1 MVKLPRILSEIRG
14 WAHMSGQKIPLVP
27 EKTEDRKF
35 SCTKHPEL
43 FKNYSEI
50 CELIEAKGGSYFPC
64 LRTAAKDGI
73 VVIDIDCHNGKK
85 PEEAKEQYEEMIG
98 ILGSGG
104 YYAERS
110 FSGNGYH
117 ILTYAPGVDALKAD
131 NSELQVEA
139 WNRNQFVMLTGD
151 VLVNCDELDNKT
163 DEVLRILE
171 LFDLSSAKMKKSKV
185 EVAKAEAGFN
195 SVVQEGARN
204 NTLFEYAVTL
214 AKSGKTGD
222 ILYSLVLDK
231 NNSFC
236 LPPLERKDVHGICER
251 AEKYVPENGKK
262 PRLTYRLLEEELY
275 AMDISVH
282 FNELTREMEVR
293 GNVSEFNPDTIA
305 EDISGILYS
314 ELGDRYTSISET
326 TIFKYLKIIAGLG
339 RYHPVVDFFEQLGA
353 PSVDVQDSL
362 DRLYEILGVTDGFE
376 KTLIAKWLLQCV
388 AMVFNTDQQR
398 PYGADGILVLQG
410 AQGIGKT
417 SFAEAL
423 GMNEPGFVNVGIRL
437 NENDK
442 DTFRRAVTCW
452 IAELGEL
459 DETFKKSDI
468 EMLKAFITQPRDMYR
483 LPYDRSDLKYNR
495 RSSFI
500 ATCNEPEF
508 LVDTTG
514 NRRFWSVHV
523 DKIDLD
529 ALRAY
534 DFKELW
540 AGIYELWRIEGKQ
553 SFRLSREEQ
562 KTLNERNMVFEK
574 PVKSE
579 TEIRDILAYTK
590 DNESFKYS
598 WVTATEFM
606 NAYPELRNHSY
617 RSQDIGKALKKF
629 TLEEKSEHNV
639 TYRYLPMPKSRWI

>member
-1 MVKLPRILSEIRG
+1 MTKLPRLLSEIRG
-14 WAHMSGQKIPLVP
+14 WAHMSGQKIPLAP

-50 CELIEAKGGSYFPC
+50 CELIEAKGGNYFPC
-64 LRTAAKDGI
+64 LRTAVKDGI
-73 VVIDIDCHNGKK
+73 VAIDIDCHNGKK
-85 PEEAKEQYEEMIG
+85 PEEAKEQFEEM
-98 ILGSGG
+98 
-104 YYAERS
+104 
-110 FSGNGYH
+110 
-117 ILTYAPGVDALKAD
+117 
-131 NSELQVEA
+131 
-139 WNRNQFVMLTGD
+139 
-151 VLVNCDELDNKT
+151 
-163 DEVLRILE
+163 
-171 LFDLSSAKMKKSKV
+171 SS
-185 EVAKAEAGFN
+185 
-195 SVVQEGARN
+195 
-204 NTLFEYAVTL
+204 
-214 AKSGKTGD
+214 
-222 ILYSLVLDK
+222 
-231 NNSFC
+231 
-236 LPPLERKDVHGICER
+236 
-251 AEKYVPENGKK
+251 
-262 PRLTYRLLEEELY
+262 
-275 AMDISVH
+275 
-282 FNELTREMEVR
+282 
-293 GNVSEFNPDTIA
+293 
-305 EDISGILYS
+305 ILYS

-339 RYHPVVDFFEQLGA
+339 RYHPVVDFFEQLVT
-353 PSVDVQDSL
+353 PSTDVQDSL

-562 KTLNERNMVFEK
+562 KILNERNRVFEK
-574 PVKSE
+574 PVKAE

-590 DNESFKYS
+590 DNDSFKYS
-598 WVTATEFM
+598 WVTATQFM
-606 NAYPELRNHSY
+606 NDYPELRNHSY
-617 RSQDIGKALKKF
+617 RSQDIGRALKKF

-639 TYRYLPMPKSRWI
+639 IYRYLPMPKSQWV

>member
-1 MVKLPRILSEIRG
+1 MVKLPKILSEIRG
-14 WAHMSGQKIPLVP
+14 WAHMSGQKIPLAP
-27 EKTEDRKF
+27 EKTEDKRL

-43 FKNYSEI
+43 LKNYSEI
-50 CELIEAKGGSYFPC
+50 CDITEAKGAGYYPC
-64 LRTAAKDGI
+64 LRTVAKDGI
-73 VVIDIDCHNGKK
+73 VAIDIDCHKGKD
-85 PEEAKEQYEEMIG
+85 PAEARKQYEEMTG
-98 ILGSGG
+98 MLGNGG

-117 ILTYAPGVDALKAD
+117 ILIYAPGVDSLKAD
-131 NSELQVEA
+131 NADLQVEA
-139 WNRNQFVMLTGD
+139 WNRSQFMMLTGD
-151 VLVNCDELDNKT
+151 VLVNCDELEDKT
-163 DEVLRILE
+163 DEVLKILE
-171 LFDLSSAKMKKSKV
+171 LYDLSSAKMKKTKV

-195 SVVQEGARN
+195 RVVQEGARN

-214 AKSGKTGD
+214 AKSGKSGQ

-231 NNSFC
+231 NKSFC
-236 LPPLERKDVHGICER
+236 LPPLERKDVQGICER
-251 AEKYVPENGKK
+251 AEKYAPENGKK
-262 PRLTYRLLEEELY
+262 PRLTYRLLEEELN
-275 AMDISVH
+275 AMDISVA
-282 FNELTREMEVR
+282 FNELTRELEVT
-293 GNVSEFNPDTIA
+293 GNVDEFNPDTIA
-305 EDISGILYS
+305 EDLSSILYS

-326 TIFKYLKIIAGLG
+326 TIFKYLRIIAGFG
-339 RYHPVVDFFEQLGA
+339 RYHPVVEFFEMLSA
-353 PSVDVQDSL
+353 PSVNVQDSL

-388 AMVFNTDQQR
+388 AMAFNTDQQR

-523 DKIDLD
+523 DKIDLEG
-529 ALRAY
+529 LRAF

-540 AGIYELWRIEGKQ
+540 AGIYELWRTEGKQ

-562 KTLNERNMVFEK
+562 EILNERNRAFEK
-574 PVKSE
+574 PMKYL
-579 TEIRDILAYTK
+579 TEIKDIIAASEADKRYVMK
-590 DNESFKYS
+590 F
-598 WVTATEFM
+598 VTATDFM
-606 NAYPELRNHSY
+606 TAHSALRGAEA
-617 RSQDIGKALKKF
+617 RQIGKALKSLDPETKKLHGS
-629 TLEEKSEHNV
+629 TL
-639 TYRYLPMPKSRWI
+639 YYLPMPGYLP